1 MTLGQFGDVHQTL
14 DALLDPYERTE
25 RDQLGDLAGHDLT
38 DLVGPGE
45 GLPRVFLRRLERQR
59 DPLAIHVDVEHLD
72 GDLLAH
78 LDHLGG
84 VVDVLPG
91 QL

>member
-1 MTLGQFGDVHQTL
+1 MTL
-14 DALLDPYERTE
+14 P
-25 RDQLGDLAGHDLT
+25 GHDLA
-38 DLVGPGE
+38 DLVGAGE
-45 GLPRVFLRRLERQR
+45 GLPRIFLRRLERQR
-59 DPLAIHVDVEHLD
+59 NTLAVHVDVEHLD
-72 GDLLAH
+72 GDLLAN

>member
-1 MTLGQFGDVHQTL
+1 MSASESLPGIFLSCLEGQRNTLAVH
-14 DALLDPYERTE
+14 
-25 RDQLGDLAGHDLT
+25 
-38 DLVGPGE
+38 VN
-45 GLPRVFLRRLERQR
+45 
-59 DPLAIHVDVEHLD
+59 VEHLD

-84 VVDVLPG
+84 VVNVLPG